1 MFHLANSEITTT
13 DNKITFFAVDNGDSV
28 LLEAH
33 AKTIMTDLKYRN
45 PDPNNGNSDLDDI
58 APIIR
63 DACHNDRLDVFVLT
77 HPDKDHLLGY
87 DKIFHVGAP
96 KYRNRTP
103 TYGNVK
109 IIVDEIWCSPYALKP
124 NYVTDEAKPVF
135 DEISRRY
142 KLRNTVESLTNGNR
156 LKVLTAGKGQ
166 QESLLGGLKWRLLAP
181 TESEAKIPRVAKN
194 EPENSSNPSSLVIQW
209 SVTVDNSTS
218 KVLLGGDSTVEVWER
233 INSDY
238 LPVEKEWNILL
249 APHHCS
255 RHSIG
260 RDDGSDTFKFSDEA
274 ISALNN
280 PTGNSPCIICSSRK
294 FKTGQTPPNPLAYK
308 KYLEFLSQHGQTS
321 SDSQS
326 RFFITAGKDKKKP
339 AHIVFKFTA
348 KGLMNVSAG
357 TATYR
362 PTSASN
368 VLGSRGYG

>member
-1 MFHLANSEITTT
+1 MT

-33 AKTIMTDLKYRN
+33 GKTIMTDLKYRI

-58 APIIR
+58 APIILG
-63 DACHNDRLDVFVLT
+63 ACNNDRLDVFVLT

-96 KYRNRTP
+96 HHLSLKP
-103 TYGNVK
+103 TDGDVK

-124 NYVTDEAKPVF
+124 NYVTDEAKPVL

-142 KLRNTVESLTNGNR
+142 KLSNSVEGLLNGNR
-156 LKVLTAGKGQ
+156 LRVLTAGNGE
-166 QESLLGGLKWRLLAP
+166 QESLLGGLEWRLLAP
-181 TESEAKIPRVAKN
+181 TASEAEIPRASKN
-194 EPENSSNPSSLVIQW
+194 EPEKSSNPSSLVIQW
-209 SVTVDNSTS
+209 SVTVGNSTS

-238 LPVEKEWNILL
+238 RTFQKEWNILL

-260 RDDGSDTFKFSDEA
+260 RDEGSDTFKFSDEA

-308 KYLEFLSQHGQTS
+308 KYLGFLSQHGQTS
-321 SDSQS
+321 NDSES

-339 AHIVFKFTA
+339 AHIVFNFTA

-357 TATYR
+357 TAIHR
-362 PTSASN
+362 STSASN